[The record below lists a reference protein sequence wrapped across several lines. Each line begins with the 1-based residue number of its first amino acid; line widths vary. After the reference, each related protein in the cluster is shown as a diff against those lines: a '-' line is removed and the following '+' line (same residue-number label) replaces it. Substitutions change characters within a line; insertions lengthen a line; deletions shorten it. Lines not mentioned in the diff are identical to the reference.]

1 MLHFKVP
8 TVQMYSFAPSVRIIV
23 ILSNSFTPGQK
34 PKIMPV
40 QPYIYMFKIC
50 MLYAKTMYYLIWAQ
64 CNNKRCFNSL
74 NESLQSFSHR
84 EPNRDIQK
92 CSVTHSV
99 LTNGP
104 GKSKSSLRNQ
114 ITELPKEPNQTTES
128 PLVAGKNH
136 TLLTYQNI
144 SSSFFS

>member
-1 MLHFKVP
+1 MFHFKVP

-40 QPYIYMFKIC
+40 QPYMFQIC

-74 NESLQSFSHR
+74 NESHQSFSHR
-84 EPNRDIQK
+84 EPTMTSRNAVLPIQFWPMDQG
-92 CSVTHSV
+92 S
-99 LTNGP
+99 
-104 GKSKSSLRNQ
+104 Q
-114 ITELPKEPNQTTES
+114 
-128 PLVAGKNH
+128 
-136 TLLTYQNI
+136 TLL
-144 SSSFFS
+144 